1 MLQPII
7 LVLHS
12 SRSPILLAFSYD
24 ERHEILFLLLLLRIF
39 AGVIEQWQKIK
50 EIFYLDFHFL
60 EKREGHDGMLKF
72 QGEDVIKILMTH
84 QQCKNHNIQTLQLL

>member
-84 QQCKNHNIQTLQLL
+84 QQCKDHNIQTLQLL